1 MAAANAERIKGR
13 WRHHGLRD
21 IVDADAR
28 NANTSASASECGNN
42 PCGVDQLSKAS
53 ALA

>member
-13 WRHHGLRD
+13 KHHHGLRD

-28 NANTSASASECGNN
+28 SASTSASASECSNT
-42 PCGVDQLSKAS
+42 PRSVIQLGKAS